1 MLFIAIV
8 ILAISLG
15 WMGWMLGGMRIAR
28 QGSAP
33 NAPVWD
39 LGPTWP
45 ASVQSLAPLGAG
57 LIGGGLV
64 WTITHNVGEVLGLGL
79 TASMIPGW
87 IRLLLRRRRHVLLD
101 TQFYTLAN
109 TLRLLLP
116 ITANLVIALRDARET
131 AESPLADVLTAA
143 LRRETRQTG
152 AATEF
157 IRDVGRDLGLGEVEL
172 LGDVLTQVRTQTVQA
187 SDLLTNLTM
196 MWGDR
201 LQTEQKRAGKITGS
215 QRLGLIMLGITILI
229 QLGWPLVSQTVATL
243 DRGII
248 AAVFGAVASGITFG
262 AFTILMNQT
271 QKVA

>member
-196 MWGDR
+196 MWG
-201 LQTEQKRAGKITGS
+201 TGS
-215 QRLGLIMLGITILI
+215 KPNKSAPEKSRGAN
-229 QLGWPLVSQTVATL
+229 GW
-243 DRGII
+243 G
-248 AAVFGAVASGITFG
+248 
-262 AFTILMNQT
+262 
-271 QKVA
+271 